1 MRPSIFF
8 ALLLLVPLAMVEPV
22 KAQVGI
28 SVELDCDSQ
37 TVEVNVHP
45 EYNEPTVV
53 DCTVTNTGSG
63 RESIDVDFELDGN
76 DFSLTLSETTFELDV
91 GEEGVFTAIFNAQA
105 RMEVAEVEFD
115 IIAQVNSIVFINDPV
130 EIPVGFMNITD
141 NVGGTVK
148 SLPYSRVDLEISDRS
163 TRNIES
169 GEEVSFLF
177 SMYNDG
183 NRLDTLEAFVVNA
196 EEIEAA
202 GFSFSTDSFYRD
214 DVQPS
219 SSSAQGTITLVSP
232 SDLKSDKEIS
242 IIIRAFSKLD
252 ETAEVSEVTI
262 KIVVESTSG
271 GGLGGGS
278 LDLGSFDTMDDSVAM
293 IAMGGGGLF
302 ALILLLVIISKL
314 SKKTGHKKTAAKA
327 AKKSAKANRKS
338 SPKRGRKAKKAIT
351 VVEEIEDDFDFDD
364 LDNDLDDFDFDDI

>member
-1 MRPSIFF
+1 MRASIFF
-8 ALLLLVPLAMVEPV
+8 TLLLLVPLAMVEPV
-22 KAQVGI
+22 EAQVGI
-28 SVELDCDSQ
+28 SVELECDSQ

-53 DCTVTNTGSG
+53 GCTVKNTGSG

-91 GEEGVFTAIFNAQA
+91 GEEGVFTAIFKAQA
-105 RMEVAEVEFD
+105 RMEVAEVDFD
-115 IIAQVNSIVFINDPV
+115 IMAQVNSVVFINDPAV
-130 EIPVGFMNITD
+130 IPVGFMNITD

-148 SLPYSRVDLEISDRS
+148 SLPYSRVDLEIPDRS

-196 EEIEAA
+196 DEIEAE
-202 GFSFSTDSFYRD
+202 GFSFSTDSFFRD

-219 SSSAQGTITLVSP
+219 SSSAQGTITLMSP
-232 SDLKSDKEIS
+232 SDLKSDKEIT
-242 IIIRAFSKLD
+242 IILRAFSKLD
-252 ETAEVSEVTI
+252 ETAEASEVTI
-262 KIVVESTSG
+262 KIVVESTSS

-278 LDLGSFDTMDDSVAM
+278 LDLGGFDTMDDSVAM

-314 SKKTGHKKTAAKA
+314 SKKTGQKKTAAKA
-327 AKKSAKANRKS
+327 AKKVSKANKKS
-338 SPKRGRKAKKAIT
+338 SSKKGRRAKKAT
-351 VVEEIEDDFDFDD
+351 PVVEEIEDDFDFGD
-364 LDNDLDDFDFDDI
+364 LDNDLDDFDFDDL